1 MRCVQLFVSSGVSHL
16 PPPSSL
22 PSHLLAAIDHCITSL
37 EHKLLQNSSSVVDSE
52 PLTCS
57 MLTSNPLHL
66 STTKRKTSISEESLH
81 FSQDTFDV
89 LSDSEWVDPS

>member
-16 PPPSSL
+16 LPPSSL
-22 PSHLLAAIDHCITSL
+22 PSHLLAAIDHRITSL

-52 PLTCS
+52 PLTRS

-89 LSDSEWVDPS
+89 LSDSEWVHPS